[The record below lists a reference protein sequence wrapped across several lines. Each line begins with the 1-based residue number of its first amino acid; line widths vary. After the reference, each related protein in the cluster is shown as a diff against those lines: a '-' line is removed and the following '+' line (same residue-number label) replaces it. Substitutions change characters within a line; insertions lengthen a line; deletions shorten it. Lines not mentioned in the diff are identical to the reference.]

1 MTDQTVKSLHDLR
14 MNADILM
21 AILAE
26 PCDRQKFMQ
35 FCPMAFGT
43 FNSFAEKV
51 LAVTDCT
58 HNPSCPCNPFPQ
70 EMTLAAILKRDDD
83 LAMPGRNGFRTVTEE
98 VNEHLYSFDIG
109 RIMAFMTVNTFV
121 GTLRPL
127 SIGRVHQVACL
138 AKCRVVFRVIVCFV
152 AKACGN
158 KYGGQHDDQDAESIG
173 YFSQLLFLI

>member
-26 PCDRQKFMQ
+26 PCDREEFMQ
-35 FCPMAFGT
+35 FCPVAFGA
-43 FNSFAEKV
+43 FNPFAEKV
-51 LAVTDCT
+51 LAVADGA
-58 HNPSCPCNPFPQ
+58 HNPSCPRDLFPQ
-70 EMTLAAILKRDDD
+70 EMTLAAILERDDD

-98 VNEHLYSFDIG
+98 INEHLYSFNIG
-109 RIMAFMTVNTFV
+109 RIMAFMTVNALV
-121 GTLRPL
+121 GALRPFG
-127 SIGRVHQVACL
+127 IGGVHQVACL

-158 KYGGQHDDQDAESIG
+158 KYGGQHDDQDA
-173 YFSQLLFLI
+173 